1 MNMVAEG
8 IDTCKSV
15 RDLSI
20 KSGVETPIVNEVY
33 KVLFEDKDAI
43 QATTDLMAR
52 DMKPE

>member
-15 RDLSI
+15 RELSI